1 MSEITERAKKLR
13 AKIEEMAA
21 SLSDKDAESFNEF
34 FPEWNP
40 NGASY
45 KKGDR
50 VRYNGTIYKVLS
62 AHSSQSTWTP
72 EGAPSLFSEVLIPD
86 ENVIPGWKQPGSTNP
101 YMKGDKVKFNGATYQ
116 STADNNVWEP
126 GVYGWEVIK

>member
-45 KKGDR
+45 KR
-50 VRYNGTIYKVLS
+50 GTV
-62 AHSSQSTWTP
+62 
-72 EGAPSLFSEVLIPD
+72 
-86 ENVIPGWKQPGSTNP
+86 
-101 YMKGDKVKFNGATYQ
+101 
-116 STADNNVWEP
+116 
-126 GVYGWEVIK
+126 